1 MVPSGCL
8 RSLAGVARLCKV
20 CDLLMESDQ
29 HEALLDALQRIA
41 EALEAISDKQGVIAN
56 SLLQLSDEHGS
67 DVPGPY

>member
-1 MVPSGCL
+1 
-8 RSLAGVARLCKV
+8 
-20 CDLLMESDQ
+20 MESDQ
-29 HEALLDALQRIA
+29 HEALLDALERIA